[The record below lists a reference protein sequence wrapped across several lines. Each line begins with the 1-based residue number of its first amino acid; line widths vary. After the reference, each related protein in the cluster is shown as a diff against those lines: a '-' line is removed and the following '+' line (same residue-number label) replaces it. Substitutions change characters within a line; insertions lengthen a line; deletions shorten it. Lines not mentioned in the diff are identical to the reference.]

1 MMKKEVVS
9 EKQDEITWKQDT
21 GASEK
26 RKISNPKG
34 AGRKKVKGKVL
45 SFKPDLDLESCI
57 LAQDDRSAFLNRCVR
72 SYVRY
77 QQSGREFSSSEKY
90 REGEMPVSDHLG
102 FFPFKAEVD
111 LQLPITDQRIIA
123 GFPSPVSGE
132 YMEHGIDLNKELVDH
147 PAATYLA
154 RATGNSMTGAGV
166 EDGDLLVI
174 DKLRQP
180 TESALCVC
188 SVDGEFTLKRVR
200 KVSGRL
206 FLIPDNP
213 DYPAI
218 EVSPERDFRIWG
230 VVNYII
236 KKR

>member
-1 MMKKEVVS
+1 MGTKTNI
-9 EKQDEITWKQDT
+9 EKS
-21 GASEK
+21 AA
-26 RKISNPKG
+26 NPKG

-45 SFKPDLDLESCI
+45 SFKPDLDLEDCI
-57 LAQDDRSAFLNRCVR
+57 LAQENRSEFLNNCVR
-72 SYVRY
+72 QFASYRHGSDEFPSWNRD
-77 QQSGREFSSSEKY
+77 QTLKPPFSGSLDFY
-90 REGEMPVSDHLG
+90 
-102 FFPFKAEVD
+102 PFRAEVD
-111 LQLPITDQRIIA
+111 LKLPVTDQRIIA

-132 YMEHGIDLNKELVDH
+132 YMEHSIDLNKELVEH
-147 PAATYLA
+147 PSATYLA

-180 TESALCVC
+180 TESSLCVC

-218 EVSPERDFRIWG
+218 EVSPERDFRVWG

-236 KKR
+236 KRR